1 MEVTLSASMRA
12 NLLSL
17 QDTAD
22 AMATSQLRMSTGKK
36 VNSALDNAVNY
47 FQAQTLTNR
56 ANDLLSYKDELGQAI
71 QTINAASNGI
81 SSITTLIN
89 SAKALAQNAKSQLGT
104 AATSQTL
111 TISTLTG
118 ITGGNTISIGGSTFT
133 AVTSAGSASS
143 TTFYVGGTTDQAA
156 SSLASAINLV
166 TETHPLTASVSGSV
180 LTLTPTTAGST
191 IYNGTG
197 NTADVVTTG
206 LTNNFTAGSIAS
218 GSDLS
223 NAMTSYASLITQLN
237 NMQNDAGYG
246 GTNLLSSSDSL
257 TVHFGN
263 SHTLTIS
270 GFDSTASGLLMD
282 TVATSWTST
291 SNIQSSIDKMDTAL
305 TTLRTNSQK
314 LSTNLSIVNARNSWI
329 TDIAST
335 LQSGADKL
343 VNADTNQEGANILML
358 QTRQSL
364 GTTALSLSSQQS
376 QSVLRLFG

>member
-1 MEVTLSASMRA
+1 MRS

-17 QDTAD
+17 QETAD
-22 AMATSQLRMSTGKK
+22 SMATAQYRMSTGKK

-71 QTINAASNGI
+71 QTIKAASNGI
-81 SSITTLIN
+81 SGITTLVN
-89 SAKALAQNAKSQLGT
+89 SAKALAANAKSQLGT

-118 ITGGNTISIGGSTFT
+118 ITGGNTINIGASTFT

-156 SSLASAINLV
+156 SSLASAINLT
-166 TETHPLTASVSGSV
+166 TETHPITASVSGSV
-180 LTLTPTTAGST
+180 ITLTPTTAGST
-191 IYNGTG
+191 IFNGTG
-197 NTADVVTTG
+197 NTADIVATG
-206 LTNNFTAGSIAS
+206 LSNNFSQGSIAS
-218 GSDLS
+218 GADLS
-223 NAMTSYASLITQLN
+223 NSMTSYATLVSQLN
-237 NMQNDAGYG
+237 TMQSDAGYG
-246 GTNLLSSSDSL
+246 GVNLLSSSDSL

-263 SHTLTIS
+263 SHTLAIS
-270 GFDSTASGLLMD
+270 GFDSTASGLAID
-282 TVATSWTST
+282 TVATSWTSV
-291 SNIQSSIDKMDTAL
+291 SNIQTSIDKLDTAL
-305 TTLRTNSQK
+305 STLRTNSQK
-314 LSTNLSIVNARNSWI
+314 LSTNLSVVNARNTWI
-329 TDIAST
+329 SDISTT
-335 LQSGADKL
+335 LQGGADKL
-343 VNADTNQEGANILML
+343 VNADANEEGANILML

>member
-1 MEVTLSASMRA
+1 
-12 NLLSL
+12 
-17 QDTAD
+17 
-22 AMATSQLRMSTGKK
+22 
-36 VNSALDNAVNY
+36 
-47 FQAQTLTNR
+47 
-56 ANDLLSYKDELGQAI
+56 
-71 QTINAASNGI
+71 
-81 SSITTLIN
+81 
-89 SAKALAQNAKSQLGT
+89 
-104 AATSQTL
+104 
-111 TISTLTG
+111 
-118 ITGGNTISIGGSTFT
+118 
-133 AVTSAGSASS
+133 VTSAGSASS